1 MWSGTQGISDKP
13 RHVDR
18 RYCAWMDLKLT
29 GKNALVTGGSR
40 GIGRAVASRLAA
52 EGASVAIVARDGAR
66 VQATAEEL
74 NAKGGGRAVGL
85 TADMGSEEDVKRMA
99 AEASSALGPISILV
113 NNAATAAG
121 RATPP
126 ALADITRAKLITEI
140 DVKVLGYL
148 FAAQAVAPGMAEAGW
163 GRIINVAGLAA
174 RSTGST
180 IGSIRNVAVA
190 ALTKNLADELGP
202 GGVNVTCVH
211 PGLTRTR
218 SLEEAVDD
226 DDRALLATIEERIV
240 KGNSI
245 RSMIDADDIAVI
257 IAFLASP
264 LSLAINGDAIIC
276 GGGSPGPI
284 YY

>member
-1 MWSGTQGISDKP
+1 
-13 RHVDR
+13 
-18 RYCAWMDLKLT
+18 MDLKLT

-52 EGASVAIVARDGAR
+52 EGANVAIVARDEAR
-66 VQATAEEL
+66 VQATANEL
-74 NAKGGGRAVGL
+74 SANGGGRVVGL
-85 TADMGSEEDVKRMA
+85 TADMGSEEDVKRMV
-99 AEASSALGPISILV
+99 AEAMNALGPISILV

-121 RATPP
+121 RAKPP

-202 GGVNVTCVH
+202 NGVNVTCVH

-218 SLEEAVDD
+218 SLDEAVDA

-276 GGGSPGPI
+276 GGGSPGSI